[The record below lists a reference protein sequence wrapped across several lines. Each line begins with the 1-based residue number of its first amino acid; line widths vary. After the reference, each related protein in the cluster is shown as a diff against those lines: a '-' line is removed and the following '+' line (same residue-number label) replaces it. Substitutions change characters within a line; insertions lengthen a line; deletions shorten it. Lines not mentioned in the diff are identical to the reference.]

1 MVWVSEGWETGVG
14 DLIKDLR
21 CILMNIADR
30 FNSFAAD
37 FELCVADDHW
47 ERLEAYYADDA
58 TYLNVGS
65 TDSVIKGRSE
75 IFRYFKKDVSSTDR
89 RFDSR
94 SLEAIAE
101 PDVSGNRLCRRWR
114 CTYTLAGAPDL
125 VVEGE
130 ARYEFDGD
138 LIRSLEEALTP
149 ESMRRYEAWMEQF
162 GVLLR
167 A

>member
-1 MVWVSEGWETGVG
+1 MS
-14 DLIKDLR
+14 I
-21 CILMNIADR
+21 IDR

-37 FELCVADDHW
+37 FESSVADDHW
-47 ERLEAYYADDA
+47 GRLEAYFAEDA
-58 TYLNVGS
+58 TYLNVGGS
-65 TDSVIKGRSE
+65 ESWIKGRSA
-75 IFRYFKKDVSSTDR
+75 IVGYFENDVSNTDR

-94 SLEAIAE
+94 KLQAMSE
-101 PDVSGNRLCRRWR
+101 PSVVGNKLSRLWR

-138 LIRSLEEALTP
+138 LILILEERITP
-149 ESMRRYEAWMEQF
+149 ESLGRYEAWMEKF
-162 GVLLR
+162 GSLLR